1 MTSYDDPNTIRSPR
15 RRLCRDS
22 LELVAITS
30 RPSDHFTQL
39 WPARPGGRPDAPLFL
54 AVMVPFRL
62 AALALLW
69 LTATP
74 GRLVVVLTL
83 VMAAVLAR

>member
-1 MTSYDDPNTIRSPR
+1 MIGYDDPDTIRPTR
-15 RRLCRDS
+15 RRFRRDS
-22 LELVAITS
+22 VEPVAITS
-30 RPSDHFTQL
+30 RPSDHFTRL

-54 AVMVPFRL
+54 AVMLPFRL

-69 LTATP
+69 LAATP

-83 VMAAVLAR
+83 VLAVVLAR